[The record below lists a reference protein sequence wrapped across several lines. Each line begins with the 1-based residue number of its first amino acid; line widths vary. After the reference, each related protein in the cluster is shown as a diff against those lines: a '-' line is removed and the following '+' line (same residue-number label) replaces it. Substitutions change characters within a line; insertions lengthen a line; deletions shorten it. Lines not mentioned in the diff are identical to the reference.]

1 MINSPYLRKWRF
13 MICPMLIFPTL
24 ACVKKLEVWGNTDAT
39 SLSSISDLSTLTSL
53 CISHNVEQTSL
64 PDEMFKRLA
73 YLESMSISSFKKLK
87 ELPTSLASLTALKR
101 LDIRSCHSLE
111 GLPEQVL
118 EGLTSLTEFFIQD
131 CEMLKT
137 LSEGLQHLTTLTRL
151 VVALCPEMVTLPF
164 GIQNLHSLQSL
175 VIWNCPRLQ
184 SLPAGIMETKNLQ
197 ALRIVYCP
205 ELAKRCEKEIG
216 EDWNKIAHIPNVYI
230 S

>member
-1 MINSPYLRKWRF
+1 
-13 MICPMLIFPTL
+13 
-24 ACVKKLEVWGNTDAT
+24 
-39 SLSSISDLSTLTSL
+39 
-53 CISHNVEQTSL
+53 
-64 PDEMFKRLA
+64 MFKRLA

-118 EGLTSLTEFFIQD
+118 EGLTSLTELFIQD

-197 ALRIVYCP
+197 ALELFIVQNWQKLREGDRGGLEQNCSHS
-205 ELAKRCEKEIG
+205 KC
-216 EDWNKIAHIPNVYI
+216 VYQLVLFVVLLWFFPDE
-230 S
+230 SYWKGNE